1 MTAIAD
7 NNRRIAR
14 NTLFLY
20 MRMLLIMAVSL
31 FTFRMLLK
39 ELGETDYGTYNVV
52 GGVVILFSFLNSA
65 MTQSTQRFLSYYIG
79 KKDNDMLQRVF
90 SMSVN
95 VHIVIA
101 IAALL
106 LAETIGLWFLNTY
119 MQFPPGSM
127 SSVNIVYQCSVCI
140 FIIRIMTVPYQAA
153 IISHERMAFYAY
165 LSIAEVLMNLSVVFA
180 LGFFSSKR
188 LNAYAIML
196 IVVALITFSLSHW
209 YNARHF
215 KACRYRFSADHA
227 LFKEL
232 SGFSGW
238 NMLGGIGNVGA
249 SQGVNIIFNL
259 FCGVGLNAAMG
270 VANQVGAAVASF
282 VGNFQT
288 AFNPQII
295 KLYASNDQSL
305 FLSLVFRASRFSYLL
320 IFVIGFPIMICCG
333 PLLETWLTDVPVYAV
348 PFTQFIIA
356 FAMIDAMSGPLWTAA
371 QASGRI
377 KKYMLLIATMI
388 FTNVPAAY
396 FILWLGWSPIWVMGY
411 KVAMNLLIHFTRI
424 FYLHWLIQFP
434 SGFYLRK
441 VMLPITLF
449 TLLCIPLPIYMIHPS
464 LTIWGYIL
472 IMIFTSCECATLGYF
487 ILLNKSERQFIRQ
500 KTKAVL
506 TKCI

>member
-7 NNRRIAR
+7 NNRRIAK

-31 FTFRMLLK
+31 FTFRILLK

-65 MTQSTQRFLSYYIG
+65 MTQSTQRYLSYYIG
-79 KKDNDMLQRVF
+79 KHDDNMLQRVF
-90 SMSVN
+90 SMSIN
-95 VHIVIA
+95 VHIA
-101 IAALL
+101 IAVVAFI

-119 MQFPPGSM
+119 MQFPPENMG
-127 SSVNIVYQCSVCI
+127 SVNCVYQCSVCT
-140 FIIRIMTVPYQAA
+140 FIIRIIMVPYQAA

-165 LSIAEVLMNLSVVFA
+165 LSIAEVLMNLTIVLV
-180 LGFFSSKR
+180 LGIFPSWR

-196 IVVALITFSLSHW
+196 VIVAIITFNLYRW
-209 YNARHF
+209 YSVRHF
-215 KACRYRFSADHA
+215 PACKYRFSADKA

-249 SQGVNIIFNL
+249 SQGVNIIFNI
-259 FCGVGLNAAMG
+259 FRGVGINAAMG

-295 KLYASNDQSL
+295 KSYASGDRAFFISL
-305 FLSLVFRASRFSYLL
+305 IFRASRFSYLL
-320 IFVIGFPIMICCG
+320 IFVIGFPIMMFCS
-333 PLLETWLTDVPVYAV
+333 PLLNTWLTEVPAYAV

-377 KKYMLLIATMI
+377 KEYMLIIATMI

-396 FILWLGWSPIWVMGY
+396 LILWLGWSPIWVMCY
-411 KVAMNLLIHFTRI
+411 KVAMNLVIHFTRI
-424 FYLHWLIQFP
+424 FYLHWLIKFP
-434 SGFYLRK
+434 SSLYLRK

-449 TLLCIPLPIYMIHPS
+449 TLLCIPLPAYLMQHTFS
-464 LTIWGYIL
+464 VWGYLI
-472 IMIFTSCECATLGYF
+472 IMILTACECAIIGYF
-487 ILLNKSERQFIRQ
+487 MLLNDKERQFLRQ
-500 KTKAVL
+500 KIGIILGKL
-506 TKCI
+506 R